1 MIHRYQKKGL
11 NFVLNVNSGAVH
23 LLDDISYAVS
33 GLLDENMEDTCPQS
47 IVEALPQ
54 YTAED
59 VRDAYD
65 ELYELKKAG
74 QLFAQ
79 DDYIDVS
86 RYIPV
91 NAPVKALCL
100 HVAHDCNLRCK
111 YCFASTGDFGQGR
124 KIMPPEIAKKA
135 MDFVIARS
143 GVRHNIEVDFFG
155 GEPLM
160 AWDTVTQTVDYARSL
175 EEKHNKKFR
184 FTITTNGLLLDEDKR
199 KYINE
204 NMDNCV
210 LSLDGRREVN
220 DEFRKTVAGTGSY
233 DTIVPKF
240 KALVDERDPNLDYY
254 ARGTFTSH
262 NLDFAEDVL
271 SIADAGFDRLSVEPV
286 TADPGCGYDL
296 TEADLPKIEAE
307 YDRLTDIMLE
317 RKKEGKPFTFFHFMV
332 DLDQGPCVVKRLR
345 GCGAGYEYVAVTP
358 DGDIYPCH
366 QFVGKEEYCMGNVF
380 DGSFNMDISST
391 FANQNIYTRP
401 ACRECWARFY
411 CSGGCSASNLLVNN
425 DISKSNEVACE
436 MERKRLECAIALN
449 AIAAGMGEAVP
460 TCSNT
465 DCNQCESCQ

>member
-1 MIHRYQKKGL
+1 MIHTFKAVGQPMLLDVG
-11 NFVLNVNSGAVH
+11 SGAVH
-23 LLDDISYAVS
+23 AIDDMAFDVLEMWNDHTPEEIRDALKEKYTAQE
-33 GLLDENMEDTCPQS
+33 LDEVIS
-47 IVEALPQ
+47 
-54 YTAED
+54 
-59 VRDAYD
+59 
-65 ELYELKKAG
+65 ELK
-74 QLFAQ
+74 QLEELGAL
-79 DDYIDVS
+79 
-86 RYIPV
+86 
-91 NAPVKALCL
+91 NAPDNYDDVKQVTEPGVVKSMCL
-100 HVAHDCNLRCK
+100 HAAHDCNLRCK

-135 MDFVIARS
+135 IDFVIARS

-296 TEADLPKIEAE
+296 TEDDLPKIEAE

-366 QFVGKEEYCMGNVF
+366 QFVGKDEFKQGSVL
-380 DGSFNMDISST
+380 DQSFNMDIAQK
-391 FANQNIYTRP
+391 FAGMNIYSRP
-401 ACRECWARFY
+401 KCQKCWAKFY
-411 CSGGCSASNLLVNN
+411 CSGGCSAANYNMNHDMN
-425 DISKSNEVACE
+425 DSYDLGCE
-436 MERKRLECAIALN
+436 MERKRLECAIYLKAMDKIC
-449 AIAAGMGEAVP
+449 A
-460 TCSNT
+460 
-465 DCNQCESCQ
+465 NQSK

>member
-11 NFVLNVNSGAVH
+11 NFVLDVNSGAVH

-33 GLLDENMEDTCPQS
+33 GLLDENMGDTCPQG
-47 IVEALPQ
+47 IIDALPD
-54 YTAED
+54 YTADEI
-59 VRDAYD
+59 REAYD

-135 MDFVIARS
+135 IDFVIARS

-175 EEKHNKKFR
+175 EEKYNKKFR

-220 DEFRKTVAGTGSY
+220 DAFRKTVAGTGSY

-296 TEADLPKIEAE
+296 TEDDLPKIEAE

-366 QFVGKEEYCMGNVF
+366 QFVGKDEFKQGSVL
-380 DGSFNMDISST
+380 DQSFNMDIAQK
-391 FANQNIYTRP
+391 FAGMNIYSRP
-401 ACRECWARFY
+401 KCQKCWAKFY
-411 CSGGCSASNLLVNN
+411 CSGGCSAANYNMNHDMN
-425 DISKSNEVACE
+425 DSYDLGCE
-436 MERKRLECAIALN
+436 MERKRLECAIYLKAMDKIC
-449 AIAAGMGEAVP
+449 A
-460 TCSNT
+460 
-465 DCNQCESCQ
+465 NQSK

>member
-11 NFVLNVNSGAVH
+11 NFVLDVNSGAVH

-33 GLLDENMEDTCPQS
+33 GLLDENMGDTCPQS
-47 IVEALPQ
+47 IIDALPD
-54 YTAED
+54 YTADEI
-59 VRDAYD
+59 REAYD

-135 MDFVIARS
+135 IDFVIARS

-175 EEKHNKKFR
+175 EEKYNKKFR

-296 TEADLPKIEAE
+296 TEDDLPKIEAE

-366 QFVGKEEYCMGNVF
+366 QFVGNEEFKLGNVYDDTF
-380 DGSFNMDISST
+380 DMELSSR
-391 FANQNIYTRP
+391 FAGMNIYSRP
-401 ACRECWARFY
+401 KCQKCWAKFY
-411 CSGGCSASNLLVNN
+411 CSGGCSAANYNMNHDMN
-425 DISKSNEVACE
+425 DSYDLGCE
-436 MERKRLECAIALN
+436 MERKRLECAIYLKAMDKIC
-449 AIAAGMGEAVP
+449 A
-460 TCSNT
+460 
-465 DCNQCESCQ
+465 NQSK

>member
-11 NFVLNVNSGAVH
+11 NFVLDVNSGAVH

-33 GLLDENMEDTCPQS
+33 GLLDENMGDTCPQS
-47 IVEALPQ
+47 IIDALSD
-54 YTAED
+54 YTED
-59 VRDAYD
+59 EIREAYD

-135 MDFVIARS
+135 IDFVIARS

-175 EEKHNKKFR
+175 EEKYNKKFR

-220 DEFRKTVAGTGSY
+220 DAFRKTVAGTGSY

-296 TEADLPKIEAE
+296 TEDDLPKIEAE

-366 QFVGKEEYCMGNVF
+366 QFVGKDEFKQGSVL
-380 DGSFNMDISST
+380 DQSFNMDIAQK
-391 FANQNIYTRP
+391 FAGMNIYSRP
-401 ACRECWARFY
+401 KCQKCWAKFY
-411 CSGGCSASNLLVNN
+411 CSGGCSAANYNMNHDMN
-425 DISKSNEVACE
+425 DSYDLGCE
-436 MERKRLECAIALN
+436 MERKRLECAIYLKAMDKIC
-449 AIAAGMGEAVP
+449 A
-460 TCSNT
+460 
-465 DCNQCESCQ
+465 NQSK

>member
-11 NFVLNVNSGAVH
+11 NFVLDVNSGAVH

-33 GLLDENMEDTCPQS
+33 GLLDENMGDTCPQS
-47 IVEALPQ
+47 IVDALPD

-59 VRDAYD
+59 VREAYD

-135 MDFVIARS
+135 IDFVIARS

-175 EEKHNKKFR
+175 EEKYNKKFR

-296 TEADLPKIEAE
+296 TEDDLPKIEAE

-366 QFVGKEEYCMGNVF
+366 QFVGKDEFKQGSVL
-380 DGSFNMDISST
+380 DQSFNMDIAQK
-391 FANQNIYTRP
+391 FAGMNIYSRP
-401 ACRECWARFY
+401 KCQKCWAKFY
-411 CSGGCSASNLLVNN
+411 CSGGCSAANYNMNHDMN
-425 DISKSNEVACE
+425 DSYDLGCE
-436 MERKRLECAIALN
+436 MERKRLECAIYLKAMDKIC
-449 AIAAGMGEAVP
+449 A
-460 TCSNT
+460 
-465 DCNQCESCQ
+465 NQSK

>member
-11 NFVLNVNSGAVH
+11 NFVLDVNSGAVH

-33 GLLDENMEDTCPQS
+33 GLIDENMTEKCPES
-47 IVEALPQ
+47 VVEALPQ
-54 YTAED
+54 YAADD
-59 VRDAYD
+59 VREAYG

-74 QLFAQ
+74 QLFAE

-91 NAPVKALCL
+91 GAPVKALCL

-124 KIMPPEIAKKA
+124 KIMPPEVAKKA
-135 MDFVIARS
+135 IDFVIARS
-143 GVRHNIEVDFFG
+143 GKRRNIEVDFFG

-160 AWDTVTQTVDYARSL
+160 AWDTVTQTVDYARSI
-175 EEKHNKKFR
+175 EEQHGKKFR

-199 KYINE
+199 RYINE

-262 NLDFAEDVL
+262 NLDFANDVL

-296 TEADLPKIEAE
+296 TEDDLPKIEAE

-366 QFVGKEEYCMGNVF
+366 QFVGREGFRMGSVLDGTFDREIQKKFAANNVLSKEK
-380 DGSFNMDISST
+380 
-391 FANQNIYTRP
+391 
-401 ACRECWARFY
+401 CRDCWARFF
-411 CSGGCSASNLLVNN
+411 CSGGCAANAHAFHG
-425 DISKSNEVACE
+425 DISKPYDLECQ
-436 MERKRLECAIALN
+436 MERKRLECAM
-449 AIAAGMGEAVP
+449 AIYAKEHGK
-460 TCSNT
+460 TK
-465 DCNQCESCQ
+465 